1 MNLTRPTDAAPLA
14 VFRIFFGAVMVF
26 GMLRFWWYGWI
37 DKLYVQPEFFFKYR
51 GFAWVQPLGEWT
63 WVLFALCGVAA
74 FCVLLGWRYRLA
86 IVMFFLSFTYIEL
99 MDKTNYLNHYYFVS
113 CVAFLLCFLP
123 AHATFSLDARRKKL
137 SPFVPRYAVYAVRF
151 MLTIVWFYAGLAKL
165 NSDWLLHAQPLKI
178 WLTAK
183 YDVPVLGDFLQW
195 SEFHYL
201 FSWAGAAYD
210 LTIPFLLWNARTRLV
225 GFALVVVFHVL
236 TWLLFPIGIFPW
248 VMIGSSLVFFNGKQI
263 RSANFSSLKRTNDGE
278 LKFALRSPLNFVQ
291 RVVIPGILVVFFA
304 VQLLVPFR
312 HLQYPGELFWTE
324 EGFRFSWRVML
335 MEKAGYITFR
345 VVDPA
350 TGRRFYVQN
359 DEFLN
364 PLQQKHLATQPD
376 FILEYVRF
384 LEKHYQAEGIADPE
398 IYAESYV
405 ALNGRSSQPYVRSD
419 VDLTTVRYSDLRETY
434 LEPFPDTIHGF

>member
-14 VFRIFFGAVMVF
+14 LFRIFFGAVMVF

-37 DKLYVQPEFFFKYR
+37 DKLYVQPGFHFKYA
-51 GFAWVQPLGEWT
+51 GFEWVRPLGEHT
-63 WVLFALCGVAA
+63 WLLFLGCGIAA
-74 FCVLLGWRYRLA
+74 FCVLVGWRYRIA
-86 IVMFFLSFTYIEL
+86 IVVFFLSFTYIEL

-113 CVAFLLCFLP
+113 CVAFLLCLLP
-123 AHATFSLDARRKKL
+123 AHATFSLDARRTQRA
-137 SPFVPRYAVYAVRF
+137 PEVPRYAIYALRL
-151 MLTIVWFYAGLAKL
+151 MLSIVWFYAGLAKL

-183 YDVPVLGDFLQW
+183 YDVPLLGDFLQW

-210 LTIPFLLWNARTRLV
+210 LTIPFLLWNRRTRAV

-236 TWLLFPIGIFPW
+236 TWVLFPIGIFPW
-248 VMIGSSLVFFNGKQI
+248 VMIGSAVIFFDGDQL
-263 RSANFSSLKRTNDGE
+263 RSWSAVLRRRAGE
-278 LKFALRSPLNFVQ
+278 RAVTERRPYGAQRWVMGVLTLFFAL
-291 RVVIPGILVVFFA
+291 
-304 VQLLVPFR
+304 QLLVPFR
-312 HLQYPGELFWTE
+312 HLQHPGELFWTE
-324 EGFRFSWRVML
+324 AGFRFSWRVML
-335 MEKAGYITFR
+335 MEKAGYINFR

-376 FILEYVRF
+376 FILQYVHF
-384 LEKHYQAEGIADPE
+384 LETHYQASQGIADPQ
-398 IYAESYV
+398 IFAESYV
-405 ALNGRSSQPYVRSD
+405 ALNGRSSQPYVRED
-419 VDLTTVRYSDLRETY
+419 VDLTEVSPDDSRETY
-434 LEPFPDTIHGF
+434 LAPFGDTIHGF